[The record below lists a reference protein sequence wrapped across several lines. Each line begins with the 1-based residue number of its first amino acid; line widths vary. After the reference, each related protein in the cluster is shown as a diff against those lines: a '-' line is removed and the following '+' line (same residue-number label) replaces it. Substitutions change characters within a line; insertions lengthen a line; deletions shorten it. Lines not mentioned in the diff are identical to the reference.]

1 MAQNIEDLVK
11 RAQNKDNSDDE
22 WLQLEKDMHEFLKE
36 DHPQSERKRLIPLGW
51 LESVTIICDG
61 IKRRRGT
68 IDG

>member
-22 WLQLEKDMHEFLKE
+22 WLQLEKDMHEFLKKE

-61 IKRRRGT
+61 IKRERGMR
-68 IDG
+68 

>member
-1 MAQNIEDLVK
+1 MQNIEDLLV
-11 RAQNKDNSDDE
+11 RAQNKNNSDDE

-61 IKRRRGT
+61 IKRRRGMV
-68 IDG
+68 

>member
-11 RAQNKDNSDDE
+11 WAQNKDNSDDE
-22 WLQLEKDMHEFLKE
+22 WLQLEKNMHEFLKE

-61 IKRRRGT
+61 IKRERGMR
-68 IDG
+68 

>member
-1 MAQNIEDLVK
+1 MQNIEDLLV
-11 RAQNKDNSDDE
+11 RTQNKNNSDDE

-61 IKRRRGT
+61 IKRKRGMV
-68 IDG
+68 